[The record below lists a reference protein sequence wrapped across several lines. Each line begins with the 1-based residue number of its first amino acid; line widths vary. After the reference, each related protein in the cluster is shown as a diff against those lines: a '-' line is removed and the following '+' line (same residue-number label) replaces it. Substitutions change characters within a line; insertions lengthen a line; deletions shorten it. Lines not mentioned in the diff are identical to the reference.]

1 MFSHVVF
8 NMDEIVT
15 SFQKST
21 LSRIHDIGYPQWYY
35 KDNYSSHLT
44 GSPDEL
50 KIAVMVFDLR

>member
-21 LSRIHDIGYPQWYY
+21 LSRIHDIGYPQ
-35 KDNYSSHLT
+35 
-44 GSPDEL
+44 
-50 KIAVMVFDLR
+50 